1 MNLEEQL
8 KILID
13 DAPQYGVPAVVVE
26 KAIAPILELFAKK
39 LTNSEYYV
47 LQNLESDWVL
57 TTITNPQLSQ
67 EKQVIYAFK
76 TVRDAATF
84 QGTADPS
91 LIAVPIP
98 ITHLLFRLFSLK
110 QVDSIIVLDDSR
122 NLDKGIEIQRDR
134 LSALIKQ
141 QIQQLG
147 QPPSNIA

>member
-98 ITHLLFRLFSLK
+98 ITHLLFEGK
-110 QVDSIIVLDDSR
+110 
-122 NLDKGIEIQRDR
+122 
-134 LSALIKQ
+134 
-141 QIQQLG
+141 
-147 QPPSNIA
+147 

>member
-13 DAPQYGVPAVVVE
+13 DAPQYGVPAIVVE
-26 KAIAPILELFAKK
+26 KAIAPVLELFAKQ
-39 LTNSEYYV
+39 LSNPEYYV
-47 LQNLESDWVL
+47 LQNLDSDWIL
-57 TTITNPQLSQ
+57 TTLTNPQLQQ

-76 TVRDAATF
+76 TVKDAAAF
-84 QGTADPS
+84 QGTADPN

-98 ITHLLFRLFSLK
+98 ITHLLFRLFSLP

-122 NLDKGIEIQRDR
+122 NLDKGIELQRDR